1 MDNFDKY
8 KQALAHKDLVNTL
21 KQLDKYK
28 QAVAHKDL
36 VNALKQ
42 LNETM
47 TGIHDRLIDI
57 AYRLNE
63 LDKKLID
70 YLE

>member
-1 MDNFDKY
+1 MDNF
-8 KQALAHKDLVNTL
+8 
-21 KQLDKYK
+21 DKYK

-47 TGIHDRLIDI
+47 TGVHDRLIDI